1 MLLCSSHE
9 VHVTTQGSVG
19 YSLVRLLGS
28 MGKKPESHYIFYN
41 IHTML
46 YNNIAKHKR
55 ILTPRDTL
63 FSSLNK
69 TLSILSKRN
78 FKNLCILLK
87 TDTHEV

>member
-1 MLLCSSHE
+1 
-9 VHVTTQGSVG
+9 
-19 YSLVRLLGS
+19 
-28 MGKKPESHYIFYN
+28 
-41 IHTML
+41 ML

-55 ILTPRDTL
+55 ILTHTDML

-87 TDTHEV
+87 TDTHDVEKFLNCELKKMSITIPVYMLIGSI